1 MLNNKRSSESQL
13 KLNMM
18 TTSKFIKI
26 FFLIILGITLE
37 SCGIAPRTLGTY
49 IEDHAIVSHANK
61 ITNNGDANEQKYSVQ
76 AHAYNEILLLTGEV
90 AREKTRLDILEN
102 MTKIPK
108 VRQIHNQIH
117 IGDSISYLTKIND
130 HFVRTKI
137 KSKLAF
143 SGIIKSREVRI
154 VCRNGT
160 VYLMG
165 IISPQK
171 AKKLTKVVRETR
183 GVKKVI
189 DLFEAKG

>member
-1 MLNNKRSSESQL
+1 
-13 KLNMM
+13 M

-102 MTKIPK
+102 MTNHVELVSVQIIVLTNKKNKFKKIS
-108 VRQIHNQIH
+108 V
-117 IGDSISYLTKIND
+117 
-130 HFVRTKI
+130 
-137 KSKLAF
+137 
-143 SGIIKSREVRI
+143 GILR
-154 VCRNGT
+154 
-160 VYLMG
+160 
-165 IISPQK
+165 
-171 AKKLTKVVRETR
+171 
-183 GVKKVI
+183 
-189 DLFEAKG
+189 